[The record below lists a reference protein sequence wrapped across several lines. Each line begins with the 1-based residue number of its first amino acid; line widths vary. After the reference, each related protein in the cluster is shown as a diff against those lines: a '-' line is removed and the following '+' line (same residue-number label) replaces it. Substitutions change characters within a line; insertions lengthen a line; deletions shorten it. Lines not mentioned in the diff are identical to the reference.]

1 MLGPGG
7 AGTADWAAHICAAQ
21 AAARRTVAKGSFL
34 RLGKPM
40 RDVTT
45 LFLRLFGRVSV
56 YINGSRLLGSTL
68 LIGSRQAA
76 PQGIPASYERQAREV
91 VMPDGIAR
99 HWLYW

>member
-1 MLGPGG
+1 MLG
-7 AGTADWAAHICAAQ
+7 AGDGEGLDCAAENL
-21 AAARRTVAKGSFL
+21 AAKAKASRDIARRKLL
-34 RLGKPM
+34 RLGEPM